1 MKKGITPVIAI
12 VLLLLITIALVGFAY
27 VWFNRVAVEISENVG
42 NQSAEQTRQMGQLV
56 RIESCSGTTAT
67 IRNRG
72 TETFNIDTDLVF
84 LVNNVVDSSPGC
96 SVSGDLAP
104 GAVAT
109 CTGLG
114 DLSGKTLQ
122 VSAPGNSDSMTC
134 S

>member
-27 VWFNRVAVEISENVG
+27 VWFNRIALGIGGSIE
-42 NQSAEQTRQMGQLV
+42 NQSTQQTRQMGQRV
-56 RIESCSGTTAT
+56 RIESCSGGNAT
-67 IRNRG
+67 IRNSG

-84 LVNNVVDSSPGC
+84 LVNNVADSSPGC
-96 SVSGDLAP
+96 SGDLAP

-109 CTGLG
+109 CNTLE
-114 DLSGKTLQ
+114 DATSGKTLQ